1 MNSNKKSIIVPMLLI
16 GVMYAVL
23 GFALGINAFFIPFV
37 QEAFHISTAQSYLV
51 MTATFS
57 AFVVF
62 GAFSGGILT
71 KAGYKGGMVI
81 AFVLMAI
88 GFFLITPA
96 ARIISF
102 PLLLLALFIS
112 GLGQALLTGA
122 VNTYVSII
130 GPPESGAKRIALM
143 GICNKT
149 FYAVA
154 SLMLAVFMDL
164 TNVRIEDTIL
174 PFYIITGVL
183 LVMGFLYYFSPLP
196 DVKAIGE
203 EDDQELTQGTTAY
216 SRTKTSIFQF
226 PHLLLGVVAI
236 FFVIGAETVALGTIN
251 DYATIL
257 NLASPQNYIWLVS
270 IGMIIGYVLGVLFVP
285 KYVSQSQVLLLS
297 TFSGIV
303 ITLAI
308 LIVPANVSIY
318 LVAFL
323 GLSNAMMWPA
333 VWPLAIADLGKFTKI
348 GSSLLVTG
356 IIGGAFLPLLFGYV
370 AEHLSYQKAYLDY
383 SSKRITTPHNDG
395 YMMPFE
401 GGEHHAEYRV
411 FQEKIG
417 IECRGYCRGGYHD
430 SRVGKKKEIQN
441 SGMGSRSE
449 IQYEIVGVRGNQLFG
464 KGGFLRCAERGKP
477 GNFRISRDKP
487 DIVIRCFMNNPVKIG
502 VSGQK
507 GSQTGRRR
515 GYTKNQM
522 QIGRTKIQIRKKYFL
537 AGLAEGNGK
546 ICRKKALA
554 HAAFSA
560 GNWNYL
566 HSIRFLPKQY
576 TPITASPITKK
587 TAAMI
592 DFMSIP
598 SSPAPKLNAV
608 LSASAA

>member
-1 MNSNKKSIIVPMLLI
+1 MIVPMLLI
-16 GVMYAVL
+16 GIMYAVL

-62 GAFSGGILT
+62 GAFSHGILT

-88 GFFLITPA
+88 GFFIITPA

-130 GPPESGAKRIALM
+130 GPPESAAKRIALM
-143 GICNKT
+143 GISNKT

-183 LVMGFLYYFSPLP
+183 LVMGFLYYFAPLP
-196 DVKAIGE
+196 DIKAIGE
-203 EDDQELTQGTTAY
+203 EDDQEPVQGTTVY

-226 PHLLLGVVAI
+226 PHLLLGIVAI
-236 FFVIGAETVALGTIN
+236 FFVIGLETVALGTIN

-257 NLASPQNYIWLVS
+257 KLSSPENYIWLVS
-270 IGMIIGYVLGVLFVP
+270 AGMIIGYVLGVLFVP
-285 KYVSQSQVLLLS
+285 KYVSQSQVLMIS
-297 TFSGIV
+297 TISGIV
-303 ITLAI
+303 VTLAI
-308 LIVPANVSIY
+308 LIVPVNVSIY

-370 AEHLSYQKAYLDY
+370 AGQVSYQKAYLVCLPAY
-383 SSKRITTPHNDG
+383 LYIIYYALS
-395 YMMPFE
+395 
-401 GGEHHAEYRV
+401 
-411 FQEKIG
+411 
-417 IECRGYCRGGYHD
+417 
-430 SRVGKKKEIQN
+430 
-441 SGMGSRSE
+441 GSR
-449 IQYEIVGVRGNQLFG
+449 IRIV
-464 KGGFLRCAERGKP
+464 
-477 GNFRISRDKP
+477 
-487 DIVIRCFMNNPVKIG
+487 
-502 VSGQK
+502 
-507 GSQTGRRR
+507 
-515 GYTKNQM
+515 
-522 QIGRTKIQIRKKYFL
+522 KK
-537 AGLAEGNGK
+537 
-546 ICRKKALA
+546 
-554 HAAFSA
+554 
-560 GNWNYL
+560 
-566 HSIRFLPKQY
+566 
-576 TPITASPITKK
+576 
-587 TAAMI
+587 
-592 DFMSIP
+592 
-598 SSPAPKLNAV
+598 
-608 LSASAA
+608 